1 MLDVMPSTSLSEPAA
16 GQVRFVIDNE
26 NPGGWSGNSSQAIM
40 FSLAAA
46 FVLSYSETEVSFY
59 FEIISADA
67 YIWSNTELRFVAN
80 MSLETLLSL
89 PLEQQ
94 IGQFFYVGLPG
105 PELNADTRALIREV
119 QPGGVIIFGRNV
131 ASGRQLRELLDGVRE
146 LVPTNPLLGVDQE
159 GGLVDRL
166 RKIFTPMP
174 SARTIRE
181 HGDLAGSRAL
191 GRITGE
197 ALRLLGFNM
206 NFAPVMSIMTDE
218 RDLLSNGLYSRSFGR
233 SPGEVLGYTTV
244 YLRGLQETGIVAC
257 LKHFP
262 GIGAGEVDSHEQMP
276 MVSLTHDDLMA
287 QDLAPYIELFQRKDD
302 RVRCVMVSHGGFPN
316 IDILKGV
323 TGGLLEPASLSHN
336 IVTTL
341 LCKELGYQH
350 LVLTDDLEMGAI
362 SKHCDIEAAAVR
374 AFLAGNDMM
383 LICAHAE
390 MIRRGYESLL
400 RVAQD
405 NRLPKDRLRGSLKR
419 IAALKSI
426 TKSPPA
432 FDPEKFD
439 ELAEETTTLNA
450 KLNY

>member
-1 MLDVMPSTSLSEPAA
+1 
-16 GQVRFVIDNE
+16 
-26 NPGGWSGNSSQAIM
+26 
-40 FSLAAA
+40 
-46 FVLSYSETEVSFY
+46 
-59 FEIISADA
+59 
-67 YIWSNTELRFVAN
+67 

-94 IGQFFYVGLPG
+94 IGQFFYIGLTG
-105 PELNADTRALIREV
+105 TEIDAEARALIEEV

-131 ASGRQLRELLDGVRE
+131 AGPQQLRDLLDGVQE
-146 LVPTNPLLGVDQE
+146 LLPTNPLLGVDQE

-181 HGDLAGSRAL
+181 HGDLAGARAL

-244 YLRGLQETGIVAC
+244 YLRGLQETGIVGC

-287 QDLAPYIELFQRKDD
+287 QDLAPYIELFQRRDD

-316 IDILKGV
+316 IDISKGV

-336 IVTTL
+336 IVTNL
-341 LCKELGYQH
+341 LRQELGYQH
-350 LVLTDDLEMGAI
+350 LVVTDDLEMGAI
-362 SKHCDIEAAAVR
+362 AKHCEIESAVVR

-383 LICAHAE
+383 LICAHPAI
-390 MIRRGYESLL
+390 IRRGYLALL
-400 RVAQD
+400 AAAREGK
-405 NRLPKDRLRGSLKR
+405 LPKDRLRNSLKR
-419 IAALKSI
+419 IAAMKTLIK
-426 TKSPPA
+426 PA
-432 FDPEKFD
+432 PEFDSQKFQT
-439 ELAEETTTLNA
+439 LSEETTALNE
-450 KLNY
+450 KLNYKYGGTIT

>member
-1 MLDVMPSTSLSEPAA
+1 
-16 GQVRFVIDNE
+16 
-26 NPGGWSGNSSQAIM
+26 
-40 FSLAAA
+40 
-46 FVLSYSETEVSFY
+46 
-59 FEIISADA
+59 
-67 YIWSNTELRFVAN
+67 

-94 IGQFFYVGLPG
+94 IGQFFYIGLTG
-105 PELNADTRALIREV
+105 TEIDAEARALIEEI

-131 ASGRQLRELLDGVRE
+131 AGPQQLRDLLDGVRE
-146 LVPTNPLLGVDQE
+146 LLPTNPLLGVDQE

-174 SARTIRE
+174 SARTIRQ
-181 HGDLAGSRAL
+181 HGDLAGARAL

-244 YLRGLQETGIVAC
+244 YLRGLQETGIIGC

-276 MVSLTHDDLMA
+276 MVTLSHDDLMA

-316 IDILKGV
+316 IDITKGV
-323 TGGLLEPASLSHN
+323 TGGLLAPASLSHN
-336 IVTTL
+336 IVTNL
-341 LCKELGYQH
+341 LRQELGYQH
-350 LVLTDDLEMGAI
+350 LVVTDDLEMGAI
-362 SKHCDIEAAAVR
+362 SKHCEIEVAAVR

-383 LICAHAE
+383 LICAHPE
-390 MIRRGYESLL
+390 IIRRGYGSLL
-400 RVAQD
+400 EAARAGKI
-405 NRLPKDRLRGSLKR
+405 NKDRLRSSLKR
-419 IAALKSI
+419 IAAMKALV
-426 TKSPPA
+426 KSPPD
-432 FDPEKFD
+432 FDGEKFQT
-439 ELAEETTTLNA
+439 LSAETAALNE
-450 KLNY
+450 KLNYKYGGTIT

>member
-1 MLDVMPSTSLSEPAA
+1 L
-16 GQVRFVIDNE
+16 
-26 NPGGWSGNSSQAIM
+26 
-40 FSLAAA
+40 
-46 FVLSYSETEVSFY
+46 
-59 FEIISADA
+59 
-67 YIWSNTELRFVAN
+67 LRLN
-80 MSLETLLSL
+80 MSLESLLSL
-89 PLEQQ
+89 PLEQL
-94 IGQFFYVGLPG
+94 IGQFFYIGLVGT
-105 PELNADTRALIREV
+105 ELDAETRALIQEV

-131 ASGRQLRELLDGVRE
+131 RSPQQLRELLDGVRE

-166 RKIFTPMP
+166 RKIITPMP

-197 ALRLLGFNM
+197 ALSLLGFNM

-276 MVSLTHDDLMA
+276 MVSLSHDDLLA
-287 QDLAPYIELFQRKDD
+287 QDLAPYVELFQRKDD

-316 IDILKGV
+316 IDIVKGV
-323 TGGLLEPASLSHN
+323 TGGLLEPASLSRN
-336 IVTTL
+336 IVTNL
-341 LCKELGYQH
+341 LRGELGYQH
-350 LVLTDDLEMGAI
+350 LVVTDDLEMGAI
-362 SKHCDIEAAAVR
+362 AKHCEIEAAVVR

-383 LICAHAE
+383 LICAHPE
-390 MIRRGYESLL
+390 TIRRGYQSLL
-400 RVAQD
+400 GAAR
-405 NRLPKDRLRGSLKR
+405 NGKLPKDRLRASLKR
-419 IAALKSI
+419 IAAMKLI

-432 FDPEKFD
+432 FDEGKIKI
-439 ELAEETTTLNA
+439 LSEEISALNA
-450 KLNY
+450 KLNYKYGGSIG